1 MVEHRML
8 WGAQSRRQFAAH
20 RSGRAVWVDA
30 RMPPFPSRPQKSVGD
45 GQVAIVSSSSPGS
58 RNPHISP
65 SLAQHLNIKMITY
78 SLQRLCPRGALAL
91 LLLALL
97 AAGNVGVVGGFLL
110 RHFGGGLG

>member
-1 MVEHRML
+1 MMAKWQLCRHRL
-8 WGAQSRRQFAAH
+8 PGLAIHTYLH
-20 RSGRAVWVDA
+20 RSR
-30 RMPPFPSRPQKSVGD
+30 STQ
-45 GQVAIVSSSSPGS
+45 
-58 RNPHISP
+58 
-65 SLAQHLNIKMITY
+65 NIKIITY